1 MEELIQICSFL
12 QSSVDDNYKRCEY
25 FLSNFNKDLK
35 YLKELF
41 SLFNF
46 SLICLFNFVG
56 YFFYKKNYK
65 HISKTNFFLIIN
77 FFCYF
82 FLIINNYHINLPWSD
97 DLHVLENV
105 LINENKYQG
114 LFKDLNGHL
123 IFFYN
128 ILLYLNNVFFDLK
141 YFIFSYFSF
150 FLYLFVFFLFKQLY
164 EETVDSSQRNI
175 FFYLILL
182 NGKFFVI
189 FFQTVNTVWLISLLL
204 IILLILDKN
213 FKNENYFQ
221 SKKNFFLTISGIL
234 NFGLGLVIPLYVMFL
249 SLIKKKINLNFL
261 ISLILLGIFFYYT
274 KNLQLEDEN
283 QNLIFVISNIN
294 KILITFFVL
303 LGNIFVPWI
312 SKSYYFSGLIGFFQF
327 IYVLIYLINFKKKD
341 FHNFCRINSLLLIS
355 LVGCALIAISRAD
368 PYNAISPRYFIISL
382 MFQCGFLFIIQQV
395 KYDRINFYI
404 KKILYLLIVISLIVS
419 HITPFLGIHFV
430 LQKYA
435 KEKIVVDCFEKNR
448 ASECII
454 LAKNIL
460 TIQNKNE
467 NIKDFKIKLNYLK
480 QKQLIN
486 WTD

>member
-25 FLSNFNKDLK
+25 FLANFNKDLK
-35 YLKELF
+35 YLNELF

-46 SLICLFNFVG
+46 SLICLTNLVG
-56 YFFYKKNYK
+56 YFFYNRNYK

-82 FLIINNYHINLPWSD
+82 FLIIDNYHINLPWSD
-97 DLHVLENV
+97 DLHLLENL

-114 LFKDLNGHL
+114 LFKDLNGHV

-128 ILLYLNNVFFDLK
+128 TLLHLNNILFNLK
-141 YFIFSYFSF
+141 YSIFSYLSF
-150 FLYLFVFFLFKQLY
+150 ILYLSVFFLFKKLY
-164 EETVDSSQRNI
+164 EETIDISQRNI

-189 FFQTVNTVWLISLLL
+189 FFQPVNIVWIISLFLIML
-204 IILLILDKN
+204 IILDKK

-221 SKKNFFLTISGIL
+221 SKKIFFLTLSGIL
-234 NFGLGLVIPLYVMFL
+234 NFGLGLVIPLYIMFL

-261 ISLILLGIFFYYT
+261 ISLILIGIFFYYT

-283 QNLIFVISNIN
+283 TNLIFDISNIN

-312 SKSYYFSGLIGFFQF
+312 SKSYYFAGLIGFLQF

-341 FHNFCRINSLLLIS
+341 FHNFCRINSLLFIS
-355 LVGCALIAISRAD
+355 LAGCVLIAISRAD

-382 MFQCGFLFIIQQV
+382 MFQCGFLFIVQQV
-395 KYDRINFYI
+395 KYDRVNFHI
-404 KKILYLLIVISLIVS
+404 KKIFYLLIVISLIVS
-419 HITPFLGIHFV
+419 HTTPFLGIHFA
-430 LQKYA
+430 LQRYA
-435 KEKIVVDCFEKNR
+435 KEKIVVDCFKKNK

-460 TIQNKNE
+460 TIQNKKE
-467 NIKDFKIKLNYLK
+467 NTKDFKIKLNYLK
-480 QKQLIN
+480 QKKLLN
-486 WTD
+486 WMG